1 MKLWIN
7 ELLQVAWIGPN
18 GPPHLIAIDV
28 PAGTAVL
35 PGDPVAPDLTL
46 TPQADT
52 PGRLARAKEIQLG
65 RINGRR
71 DRAIDAGFTWGGY
84 TWDCDQRS
92 QMAITLRAVMILA
105 GAAWPSG
112 FTWRTA
118 ANEDVA
124 LTAVQFRA
132 LVAAL
137 TDYVSSCYANA
148 RTLKESAKAAQT
160 VAAVIAID
168 VADGW
173 P

>member
-1 MKLWIN
+1 MKLWVN
-7 ELLQVAWIGPN
+7 ERLAVAWIGPG
-18 GPPHLIAIDV
+18 GPPHLVAIDV

-35 PGDPVAPDLTL
+35 PGDPVAPDLTF
-46 TPQADT
+46 TAQPDSQE
-52 PGRLARAKEIQLG
+52 RLARAKEIQLG
-65 RINGRR
+65 RINARR
-71 DRAIDAGFTWGGY
+71 DRAVEAGFAWGGY

-105 GAAWPSG
+105 GAAWPAG

-118 ANEDVA
+118 ANEDVP

-137 TDYVSSCYANA
+137 VDYVSACYVNA
-148 RTLKESAKAAQT
+148 RGLKEQVKAAQS
-160 VAAVIAID
+160 VAAVIGID
-168 VADGW
+168 VAEGW

>member
-1 MKLWIN
+1 VKLWVN
-7 ELLQVAWIGPN
+7 ERLAVAWIGPG
-18 GPPHLIAIDV
+18 GPPHLWAIDV

-35 PGDPVAPDLTL
+35 PGDPVAPDLTFM
-46 TPQADT
+46 PQPDS
-52 PGRLARAKEIQLG
+52 PERLARAKEIQLG
-65 RINGRR
+65 RINSRR
-71 DRAIDAGFTWGGY
+71 DRAIDAGFAWGGY

-105 GAAWPSG
+105 GEAWPSG

-132 LVAAL
+132 LLTAL
-137 TDYVSSCYANA
+137 VDYVSACYANA
-148 RTLKESAKAAQT
+148 RTLKERAKAAQT

-168 VADGW
+168 VAEGW